1 MRMLQWLCIPRPGPH
16 LHGMDELA
24 NLTAELAEALRL
36 LEGSHAVLPLRLPP
50 NLPLRPAVP
59 HGALAARTMVDMV
72 G

>member
-1 MRMLQWLCIPRPGPH
+1 
-16 LHGMDELA
+16 MDELA

-50 NLPLRPAVP
+50 NLPLHPAVP
-59 HGALAARTMVDMV
+59 HGALVARTMVDMV